1 MSVNDA
7 GKELSDH
14 PGRVTAFL
22 VFLGAPPDDPRRGE
36 GTLYSSH
43 DFGEAPKKVFALNSS
58 LVSVELVELQQGTE
72 ERPQN
77 MPPQREESG
86 YSLTQKYK

>member
-1 MSVNDA
+1 MSDPRLSVYIQVNDA

-22 VFLGAPPDDPRRGE
+22 DFLGVGPDDPRRGG

-43 DFGEAPKKVFALNSS
+43 LFGEAPKQVR
-58 LVSVELVELQQGTE
+58 TE
-72 ERPQN
+72 AITRGIDYFVWLARSIPLERDP
-77 MPPQREESG
+77 
-86 YSLTQKYK
+86 YVA